1 MQLAT
6 TPVPQFTV
14 RWTEPLSGLRTRV
27 HALDVNVVGES
38 GASPLR
44 GHVTAHTED
53 NLGPIPAGGAR
64 AETRMLR
71 GADEMTAVEALWKQV
86 KRDRVEQWI
95 PKAAPDVGRMD
106 RDDIELVVHR
116 GANDVQTFRTDLDDA
131 AQPVQDL
138 LAAAAKLHTDVRLGH
153 YPER

>member
-1 MQLAT
+1 MNLAT
-6 TPVPQFTV
+6 TPVPHFTI

-27 HALDVNVVGES
+27 QSLDVNVSGES
-38 GASPLR
+38 GASPV
-44 GHVTAHTED
+44 GHVTARTED

-64 AETRMLR
+64 AETRILR
-71 GADEMTAVEALWKQV
+71 GPEAMTAVEAIWKQV

-95 PKAAPDVGRMD
+95 PQAAPDVGRMD

-131 AQPVQDL
+131 AQPVKDL
-138 LAAAAKLHTDVRLGH
+138 LAAAAKLHTDIRLHPAG
-153 YPER
+153 

>member
-1 MQLAT
+1 MQLAS

-27 HALDVNVVGES
+27 HSLDVNVTGES
-38 GASPLR
+38 TPSPI

-64 AETRMLR
+64 AETRILR
-71 GADEMTAVEALWKQV
+71 GPDEMTAVEALWKQV

-95 PKAAPDVGRMD
+95 PQAAPDVGRMD
-106 RDDIELVVHR
+106 RDDIELVVRR

-131 AQPVQDL
+131 AQPVLDL
-138 LAAAAKLHTDVRLGH
+138 LAAAAKLHADVRLHPAG
-153 YPER
+153 